1 LEASK
6 MTRQVTLAQIEE
18 DVAACLRSAEG
29 GDTVLVTR
37 NGKPVVA
44 MISARDTE
52 TPDRRQPPAPG
63 RTGLAALAGGWE
75 GSDELVERIAESR
88 RTPGRPLVELE

>member
-1 LEASK
+1 

-44 MISARDTE
+44 MISAGQTE
-52 TPDRRQPPAPG
+52 TSDRRQSAPG
-63 RTGLAALAGGWE
+63 RRGLAALAGGWE

-88 RTPGRPLVELE
+88 RTPGRPLVELD